1 MGNVKKRNKTNSEIW
16 LTVICIVLVAVVVL
30 SILTAA
36 LTNAGFFLRISEAAA
51 TENFEISGAMMS
63 YFFNEEL
70 RSWVSNNATYIQ
82 YASLYPSY
90 FGDYSV
96 SFTTD
101 LDQQTCKL
109 ISDSERTDD
118 YTTWYDYFMG
128 LTVESVTRYLEYA
141 EGAKKAGVELDE
153 DDEKEIKESINSLKA
168 DIKSLG
174 YSLDEVYG
182 TGISWSDIKKCF
194 ELKEL
199 AIKYAEIKIE
209 ELKGELKGDDADVL
223 KYPEDHRSDYYSVK
237 YLAYTIQVKESN
249 YNNDEEFESAK
260 LEAKAAADLIAKA
273 DTPEGFFEEIL
284 KYEESS
290 KAKAEETATES
301 ATTASS
307 TTSSTTAEE
316 TTKTWEDYTKETYEG
331 TGTSDLDK
339 WLFEDGRSEED
350 YTVIE
355 ETATE
360 TVTTST
366 TTSASKEATTEES
379 ATTSEETTTSS
390 EETTTSSSNTKEI
403 CKYSAYKI
411 VKPNGKNENNT
422 FNIGYVITNDKA
434 VAERIMKDF
443 EEGSSRTAE
452 ILKKLG
458 EAEAD
463 KLDDDS
469 EISIDVAEQENAMP
483 EYFENFS
490 SDLDKWLNS
499 DTLKSGDNTGIVE
512 IKPDDDDEETQYA
525 IVHFDDYGKKV
536 WYTNAFDAVMEERF
550 ENWFEELK
558 KEMPVKE
565 NTKTLSKMSVSTYVQ
580 YIAYQAQN
588 SYSSSTSSSTK

>member
-1 MGNVKKRNKTNSEIW
+1 MGYVKKQNKTRSELW

-36 LTNAGFFLRISEAAA
+36 LTNAGVFLRISEAAA

-70 RSWVSNNATYIQ
+70 RSWVSSNATYLQ
-82 YASLYPSY
+82 YAALYPSY

-101 LDQQTCKL
+101 LDKQTCKL
-109 ISDSERTDD
+109 ISDTERTDD

-141 EGAKKAGVELDE
+141 EGAKKAGVELDDE
-153 DDEKEIKESINSLKA
+153 DEKEIKESINSLKA

-174 YSLDEVYG
+174 YSIDEVYG
-182 TGISWSDIKKCF
+182 TGVSWSDIKKCF

-237 YLAYTIQVKESN
+237 YLAYTIQVKESS
-249 YNNDEEFESAK
+249 YKNDEEFESAK
-260 LEAKAAADLIAKA
+260 LEAKAAAELIAKA
-273 DTPEGFFEEIL
+273 ETPEGFFEEIL

-290 KAKAEETATES
+290 KAKEDETATES
-301 ATTASS
+301 TTTASS

-360 TVTTST
+360 KVTTESTTST
-366 TTSASKEATTEES
+366 KKEATTEES
-379 ATTSEETTTSS
+379 TTSS
-390 EETTTSSSNTKEI
+390 EETTTSSANTKDI
-403 CKYSAYKI
+403 YKYSAYKI

-434 VAERIMKDF
+434 VAERIFKDF
-443 EEGSSRTAE
+443 EEGSSRTAA

-458 EAEAD
+458 EAEAE
-463 KLDDDS
+463 KLGDDS
-469 EISIDVAEQENAMP
+469 EIIIDAAEQENAMP
-483 EYFENFS
+483 TYFENFS

-499 DTLKSGDNTGIVE
+499 DTLKAGTNTGIVE

-525 IVHFDDYGKKV
+525 IVHFDDFGKKV

-550 ENWFEELK
+550 ENWFEAMK
-558 KEMPVKE
+558 KEKPVDK
-565 NTKTLSKMSVSTYVQ
+565 NTKTLGKMSVSMYVQ
-580 YIAYQAQN
+580 TVAYQAQN
-588 SYSSSTSSSTK
+588 SYSSSSSSTK